1 MIDDCEKAF
10 L

>member
-10 L
+10 H